1 MNGKNDIS
9 DELKALSILV
19 DGISRQHPY
28 TVPAGY
34 FDTLA
39 QQVLSRIASK
49 SLTFTVPDGY
59 FDNFASRVLDRIK
72 AGKATEVFSGTP
84 EIGAIP
90 EIAATSEIAATFEI
104 PNVFFGESVQEEL
117 ARLSATVSRISRE
130 TPYLL
135 PEGYFDELSPV
146 LTLLK
151 DRPTYEAPVG
161 YFDALA
167 ADATAKIGR
176 AGNDVPHVGKGAA
189 IETGNGPTHHP
200 AKVIGIGSRGKVL
213 TGNWWKYS
221 AAAMIAGVILALSW
235 PQLHTANMNATAHA
249 MPIDLSNVLAKVSDQ
264 EMQTYLDDQQTI
276 LSEPVTNSTANLDI
290 NDSDVKSLLGDVPDG
305 ELKQYMEEHGRANDI
320 ATN

>member
-28 TVPAGY
+28 IVPAGY

-39 QQVLSRIASK
+39 QQVLGRIASK
-49 SLTFTVPDGY
+49 SLTFNVPEGY

-72 AGKATEVFSGTP
+72 AGKGGSGHAVGEVFL
-84 EIGAIP
+84 
-90 EIAATSEIAATFEI
+90 
-104 PNVFFGESVQEEL
+104 GEDVQEEL
-117 ARLSATVSRISRE
+117 ARLSATVSRIGRE
-130 TPYLL
+130 TPYRL

-151 DRPTYEAPVG
+151 DRPTYKAPAG
-161 YFDALA
+161 YFDGLA
-167 ADATAKIGR
+167 ADATVKIGR
-176 AGNDVPHVGKGAA
+176 IAASNGAA
-189 IETGNGPTHHP
+189 PGKSSAP
-200 AKVIGIGSRGKVL
+200 AKVIGIGTRSKEL

-221 AAAMIAGVILALSW
+221 AAAVIAGVILTLSW
-235 PQLHTANMNATAHA
+235 PQLHTANMNTTPRAI
-249 MPIDLSNVLAKVSDQ
+249 PIDLSNVLAKVSDQ
-264 EMQTYLDDQQTI
+264 EMQTYMDDQQTI

-290 NDSDVKSLLGDVPDG
+290 NDSDVKSLLGDVSDG

>member
-19 DGISRQHPY
+19 DGISRRHPY

-39 QQVLSRIASK
+39 QQVLNRIAAK

-72 AGKATEVFSGTP
+72 AGKGEPSQVLADRVGEFADHDR
-84 EIGAIP
+84 E
-90 EIAATSEIAATFEI
+90 FM
-104 PNVFFGESVQEEL
+104 GESVHEEL
-117 ARLSATVSRISRE
+117 ARLSATVSRIGRE
-130 TPYLL
+130 MPYRL
-135 PEGYFDELSPV
+135 PEGYWDELSPV

-151 DRPTYEAPVG
+151 DRPTYAVPVG
-161 YFDALA
+161 YFDGLA
-167 ADATAKIGR
+167 AEKM
-176 AGNDVPHVGKGAA
+176 GKA
-189 IETGNGPTHHP
+189 

-221 AAAMIAGVILALSW
+221 AAAVIAGVILTLSW
-235 PQLHTANMNATAHA
+235 PQLHTASMNATAHA

>member
-72 AGKATEVFSGTP
+72 AGKGTEV
-84 EIGAIP
+84 
-90 EIAATSEIAATFEI
+90 SE
-104 PNVFFGESVQEEL
+104 VFLGEVFLGESVQEEL

-130 TPYLL
+130 TPYEL

-151 DRPTYEAPVG
+151 DRPTYKAPVG
-161 YFDALA
+161 YFDGLA
-167 ADATAKIGR
+167 ADATAKMGIPVKVS
-176 AGNDVPHVGKGAA
+176 A
-189 IETGNGPTHHP
+189 P
-200 AKVIGIGSRGKVL
+200 AKVIGIGSRGRIL

-221 AAAMIAGVILALSW
+221 AAAVIAGVILTLSW
-235 PQLHTANMNATAHA
+235 PQLHMANMNATARA
-249 MPIDLSNVLAKVSDQ
+249 IPIDLSNVLAKVSDQ
-264 EMQTYLDDQQTI
+264 EMQTYLDDQQSI
-276 LSEPVTNSTANLDI
+276 LSEPVANSTANLDI

>member
-19 DGISRQHPY
+19 DGISRRHPY

-72 AGKATEVFSGTP
+72 AGKGSDVHSVP
-84 EIGAIP
+84 EQAPAGQDREFIP
-90 EIAATSEIAATFEI
+90 Q
-104 PNVFFGESVQEEL
+104 VFFGEGVEEEL

-161 YFDALA
+161 YFDGLA
-167 ADATAKIGR
+167 AEATARVGR
-176 AGNDVPHVGKGAA
+176 VEAHTGKGVSYVSKK
-189 IETGNGPTHHP
+189 PTS
-200 AKVIGIGSRGKVL
+200 AKVIGIGGRGRVL
-213 TGNWWKYS
+213 RGNWWKYS
-221 AAAMIAGVILALSW
+221 AAAVIAGVILTLSW
-235 PQLHTANMNATAHA
+235 PQLHKASMNATAHA

-264 EMQTYLDDQQTI
+264 EMQTYLDDQQSHFCRS
-276 LSEPVTNSTANLDI
+276 LSRTALPI
-290 NDSDVKSLLGDVPDG
+290 WISMMSDVKISFRKRGC
-305 ELKQYMEEHGRANDI
+305 A
-320 ATN
+320 

>member
-39 QQVLSRIASK
+39 QQVLNRIASK
-49 SLTFTVPDGY
+49 SLTFSVPDGY
-59 FDNFASRVLDRIK
+59 FDNFAFRVLDRIK
-72 AGKATEVFSGTP
+72 AGKGAEVFSAEVFSAEVFSATP
-84 EIGAIP
+84 EILP
-90 EIAATSEIAATFEI
+90 Q
-104 PNVFFGESVQEEL
+104 VFFEESVQEEL
-117 ARLSATVSRISRE
+117 ARLSATVSRISHE
-130 TPYLL
+130 TPYVL

-151 DRPTYEAPVG
+151 DRPTYEVPVG
-161 YFDALA
+161 YFDGLA
-167 ADATAKIGR
+167 ADAATKMGR
-176 AGNDVPHVGKGAA
+176 VGKDVLHVSSGAA
-189 IETGNGPTHHP
+189 PGKGSGP
-200 AKVIGIGSRGKVL
+200 AKVIGIGTRSKVL

-221 AAAMIAGVILALSW
+221 AAAVIAGVILTLSW
-235 PQLHTANMNATAHA
+235 PQLHMANMNATAHA
-249 MPIDLSNVLAKVSDQ
+249 VPIDLSNVLAKVSDQ
-264 EMQTYLDDQQTI
+264 EMQTYLDDQQSI
-276 LSEPVTNSTANLDI
+276 LSEPVTNSTASLDI

>member
-72 AGKATEVFSGTP
+72 AGKE
-84 EIGAIP
+84 
-90 EIAATSEIAATFEI
+90 
-104 PNVFFGESVQEEL
+104 ESVQEEL

-130 TPYLL
+130 TPYQM
-135 PEGYFDELSPV
+135 PEGYLDELSPV

-161 YFDALA
+161 YFDGLA
-167 ADATAKIGR
+167 ADATAR
-176 AGNDVPHVGKGAA
+176 RWAG
-189 IETGNGPTHHP
+189 
-200 AKVIGIGSRGKVL
+200 L
-213 TGNWWKYS
+213 
-221 AAAMIAGVILALSW
+221 AAAFPGCAEQWWGKKLLESEAGAR
-235 PQLHTANMNATAHA
+235 
-249 MPIDLSNVLAKVSDQ
+249 
-264 EMQTYLDDQQTI
+264 Y
-276 LSEPVTNSTANLDI
+276 
-290 NDSDVKSLLGDVPDG
+290 
-305 ELKQYMEEHGRANDI
+305 
-320 ATN
+320 

>member
-59 FDNFASRVLDRIK
+59 FDNFASRILDRIK
-72 AGKATEVFSGTP
+72 AGK
-84 EIGAIP
+84 
-90 EIAATSEIAATFEI
+90 SESEQVLADHDLEFM
-104 PNVFFGESVQEEL
+104 GESVQEEL

-161 YFDALA
+161 YFDGLA
-167 ADATAKIGR
+167 ADATAKM
-176 AGNDVPHVGKGAA
+176 GKV
-189 IETGNGPTHHP
+189 
-200 AKVIGIGSRGKVL
+200 AKVIGIGGRGKVL

-221 AAAMIAGVILALSW
+221 AAAVIAGVILTLSW
-235 PQLHTANMNATAHA
+235 PQLHTANMNAKAHA

-276 LSEPVTNSTANLDI
+276 LTEPVTNSTASLDI

>member
-9 DELKALSILV
+9 DELKTLSSLV

-39 QQVLSRIASK
+39 QRVLSRIAAK
-49 SLTFTVPDGY
+49 SLTFSVPDGY

-72 AGKATEVFSGTP
+72 AGK
-84 EIGAIP
+84 
-90 EIAATSEIAATFEI
+90 SEIM
-104 PNVFFGESVQEEL
+104 GESVQEEL
-117 ARLSATVSRISRE
+117 ARLSATISGISRE
-130 TPYLL
+130 TPYRM

-151 DRPTYEAPVG
+151 DRPTYEVPVG
-161 YFDALA
+161 YFDGLA
-167 ADATAKIGR
+167 ADAMAKIGQ
-176 AGNDVPHVGKGAA
+176 VAA
-189 IETGNGPTHHP
+189 INDAAHRP

-221 AAAMIAGVILALSW
+221 AAAAIAGVILMLSW
-235 PQLHTANMNATAHA
+235 PQLHTANMNAAAHA
-249 MPIDLSNVLAKVSDQ
+249 IPIDLSNVLAKVSDK
-264 EMQTYLDDQQTI
+264 EMETYLDDQQSI
-276 LSEPVTNSTANLDI
+276 LSEPVTSSTANLDI

-305 ELKQYMEEHGRANDI
+305 ELKQYMEVHGRANDI

>member
-28 TVPAGY
+28 AVPAGY

-72 AGKATEVFSGTP
+72 AGK
-84 EIGAIP
+84 GADLADHDR
-90 EIAATSEIAATFEI
+90 EFADHDRQFM
-104 PNVFFGESVQEEL
+104 GESVQEEL
-117 ARLSATVSRISRE
+117 ARLSPTVSRISRE
-130 TPYLL
+130 TPYWL

-161 YFDALA
+161 YFDGLA
-167 ADATAKIGR
+167 AEATAKMGQVR
-176 AGNDVPHVGKGAA
+176 ATSAKVVSA
-189 IETGNGPTHHP
+189 P
-200 AKVIGIGSRGKVL
+200 AKVIGIGSRSKVL
-213 TGNWWKYS
+213 MGNWWKYS
-221 AAAMIAGVILALSW
+221 AAAVIAGVILTLSW
-235 PQLHTANMNATAHA
+235 PQLHTANMNATAHT

-264 EMQTYLDDQQTI
+264 EMQTYLDDQQSI
-276 LSEPVTNSTANLDI
+276 LSEPVPNSTANLDI

>member
-39 QQVLSRIASK
+39 QQVLNRIAAK

-72 AGKATEVFSGTP
+72 AGKEAEVFSGAEVFSAP
-84 EIGAIP
+84 EII
-90 EIAATSEIAATFEI
+90 
-104 PNVFFGESVQEEL
+104 GESVQEEL

-130 TPYLL
+130 TPYRL
-135 PEGYFDELSPV
+135 PEGYLDELSPI
-146 LTLLK
+146 LTVLK
-151 DRPTYEAPVG
+151 DRPTYEAPAG
-161 YFDALA
+161 YFDGLA
-167 ADATAKIGR
+167 ADATAKMGQ
-176 AGNDVPHVGKGAA
+176 AGNDVAPR
-189 IETGNGPTHHP
+189 P

-221 AAAMIAGVILALSW
+221 AAAVIAGVILTLSW
-235 PQLHTANMNATAHA
+235 PQLQTASMNATARA

-264 EMQTYLDDQQTI
+264 EMQTYLDDQQSI

-305 ELKQYMEEHGRANDI
+305 ELTQYMEEHGRANDI

>member
-72 AGKATEVFSGTP
+72 AGKGTEV
-84 EIGAIP
+84 
-90 EIAATSEIAATFEI
+90 SE
-104 PNVFFGESVQEEL
+104 VFLGEVFLGDALLGESVQEEL
-117 ARLSATVSRISRE
+117 VRLSATVSRISRE
-130 TPYLL
+130 TPYEL

-161 YFDALA
+161 YFDGLA
-167 ADATAKIGR
+167 ADATAKMGIPVKVS
-176 AGNDVPHVGKGAA
+176 A
-189 IETGNGPTHHP
+189 P
-200 AKVIGIGSRGKVL
+200 AKVIGIGSRGRIL

-221 AAAMIAGVILALSW
+221 AAAVIAGVILTLSW
-235 PQLHTANMNATAHA
+235 PQLHMANMNATARA
-249 MPIDLSNVLAKVSDQ
+249 IPIDLSNVLAKVSDQ
-264 EMQTYLDDQQTI
+264 EMQTYLDDQQSI
-276 LSEPVTNSTANLDI
+276 LSEPVANSTANLDI

>member
-72 AGKATEVFSGTP
+72 AGKGTEV
-84 EIGAIP
+84 
-90 EIAATSEIAATFEI
+90 SE
-104 PNVFFGESVQEEL
+104 VFLGEVFLGESVQEEL
-117 ARLSATVSRISRE
+117 VRLSATVSRISRE
-130 TPYLL
+130 TPYEL

-161 YFDALA
+161 YFDGLA
-167 ADATAKIGR
+167 ADATAKMGIPVKVS
-176 AGNDVPHVGKGAA
+176 A
-189 IETGNGPTHHP
+189 P
-200 AKVIGIGSRGKVL
+200 AKVIGIGSRGRIL

-221 AAAMIAGVILALSW
+221 AAAVIAGVILTLSW
-235 PQLHTANMNATAHA
+235 PQLHMANMNATARA
-249 MPIDLSNVLAKVSDQ
+249 IPIDLSNVLAKVSDQ
-264 EMQTYLDDQQTI
+264 EMQTYLDDQQSI
-276 LSEPVTNSTANLDI
+276 LSEPVANSTANLDI

>member
-9 DELKALSILV
+9 DELMALSILV

-72 AGKATEVFSGTP
+72 AGKVS
-84 EIGAIP
+84 
-90 EIAATSEIAATFEI
+90 
-104 PNVFFGESVQEEL
+104 GESVQEEL

-130 TPYLL
+130 TPYGL

-161 YFDALA
+161 YFDGLA
-167 ADATAKIGR
+167 ADATAKMGQ
-176 AGNDVPHVGKGAA
+176 AAATNGAA
-189 IETGNGPTHHP
+189 PANVSAT
-200 AKVIGIGSRGKVL
+200 AKVIGIGSRGRIL

-221 AAAMIAGVILALSW
+221 AAAVIAGVILTLSW
-235 PQLHTANMNATAHA
+235 PQLHMANMNATARA

-264 EMQTYLDDQQTI
+264 EMQTYLDDQQSI

>member
-1 MNGKNDIS
+1 MNGENDIS

-19 DGISRQHPY
+19 DRISRQHPY

-39 QQVLSRIASK
+39 QQVLGRIASK

-72 AGKATEVFSGTP
+72 AGKEAEVSSAEVSSAEVSFV
-84 EIGAIP
+84 
-90 EIAATSEIAATFEI
+90 SEQVLADHDREFM
-104 PNVFFGESVQEEL
+104 GESVQEEL

-130 TPYLL
+130 SPYQL
-135 PEGYFDELSPV
+135 PEGYLDELSPI
-146 LTLLK
+146 LTVLK
-151 DRPTYEAPVG
+151 DRPTYKAPVG
-161 YFDALA
+161 YFDWLA
-167 ADATAKIGR
+167 ADATAKIG
-176 AGNDVPHVGKGAA
+176 ATQGKGVPHVSKGDGSTKVSA
-189 IETGNGPTHHP
+189 P
-200 AKVIGIGSRGKVL
+200 AKVIGIGSWGKVL

-221 AAAMIAGVILALSW
+221 AAAVIAGVILTLSW
-235 PQLHTANMNATAHA
+235 PQLHTTNLNATARA

-264 EMQTYLDDQQTI
+264 EMQTYLDDQQSI

>member
-72 AGKATEVFSGTP
+72 AGKGTEV
-84 EIGAIP
+84 
-90 EIAATSEIAATFEI
+90 SE
-104 PNVFFGESVQEEL
+104 VFLGEVFLGESVQEEL
-117 ARLSATVSRISRE
+117 VRLSATVSRISRE
-130 TPYLL
+130 TPYEL

-151 DRPTYEAPVG
+151 DRPTYKAPVG
-161 YFDALA
+161 YFDGLA
-167 ADATAKIGR
+167 ADATAKMGIPVKVS
-176 AGNDVPHVGKGAA
+176 A
-189 IETGNGPTHHP
+189 P
-200 AKVIGIGSRGKVL
+200 AKVIGIGSRGRIL

-221 AAAMIAGVILALSW
+221 AAAVIAGVILTLSW
-235 PQLHTANMNATAHA
+235 PQLHMANMNATARA
-249 MPIDLSNVLAKVSDQ
+249 IPIDLSNVLAKVSDQ
-264 EMQTYLDDQQTI
+264 EMQTYLDDQQSI
-276 LSEPVTNSTANLDI
+276 LSEPVANSTANLDI